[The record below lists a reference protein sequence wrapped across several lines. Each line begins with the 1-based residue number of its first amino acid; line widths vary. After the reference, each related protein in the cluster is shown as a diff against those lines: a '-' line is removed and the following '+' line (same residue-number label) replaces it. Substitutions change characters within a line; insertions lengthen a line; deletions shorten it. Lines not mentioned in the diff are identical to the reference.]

1 MYKFDPLGLS
11 LGMILLRIWLALRAI
26 LSGVEKYA
34 SLNVSSSDI
43 LIDGAINDYGLSEAI
58 YVKSY
63 ALENYNGVPSVLYD
77 KFLNEPLIPSS
88 ILYLFN
94 SLLGPSFIVL
104 GLALLIGFATR
115 STLFL
120 MGILYTSLTLG
131 LILIKQDSGVA
142 WLGIH
147 ILMIIAALSLVKYN
161 RFVVCKKW

>member
-1 MYKFDPLGLS
+1 
-11 LGMILLRIWLALRAI
+11 MILLRIWLALRAI
-26 LSGVEKYA
+26 LTGVEKYA

-94 SLLGPSFIVL
+94 ALLGPSFIVL

-120 MGILYTSLTLG
+120 MGIVYTRLT
-131 LILIKQDSGVA
+131 
-142 WLGIH
+142 
-147 ILMIIAALSLVKYN
+147 
-161 RFVVCKKW
+161 